1 MVIVKNIL
9 TMFSYRNTANSLL
22 SEWNTYTRK
31 CRKTVLVVCVCVLKT
46 VWISLGRRHTHVICI
61 PIYNIYIFY
70 STHFAH
76 GEMQARTHLK
86 RYYILLWLLY
96 YRYILYIGTY
106 YLFIIM
112 CVWTHAQI
120 LNAKATSSAGKETL
134 GECATLGRNNI
145 IYYLLIIILCDSS
158 RVFNCAFGRYCRYS
172 L

>member
-61 PIYNIYIFY
+61 PINNIYIFY

-96 YRYILYIGTY
+96 YRYILYIYIYRYLLPIYYYVRLNARADIKCEGNVVGGEGNARRMCDIGTEQY
-106 YLFIIM
+106 YILFINYYI
-112 CVWTHAQI
+112 VWF
-120 LNAKATSSAGKETL
+120 E
-134 GECATLGRNNI
+134 
-145 IYYLLIIILCDSS
+145 S
-158 RVFNCAFGRYCRYS
+158 RF
-172 L
+172 